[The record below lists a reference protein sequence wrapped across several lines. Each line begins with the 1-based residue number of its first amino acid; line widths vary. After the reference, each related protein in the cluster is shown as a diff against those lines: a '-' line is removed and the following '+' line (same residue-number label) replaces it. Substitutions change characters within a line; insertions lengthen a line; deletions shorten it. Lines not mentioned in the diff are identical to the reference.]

1 MQLCCAMSRKAVL
14 CGAVLAVAALSMLL
28 SGTARAAG
36 AGAPPQEPAQEM
48 KPAPEATRLPE
59 AASEIRP
66 RPSAEELENWRQR
79 IIHTQRPKKSCY
91 RASYPDTGWT
101 EVPCTKPPTVPMPP
115 RKGARGNNV
124 GNGTDLS
131 AEAATGNISQ
141 AEGWFDAGTTVT
153 AENGVPAGGGTG
165 TPNAFSLQVNTQFM
179 PGVKAC
185 NSIAGC
191 TGWEQ
196 FVYSNTQCE
205 ASWAYPSLMSK
216 SCAYVEYWLI
226 GYGSPCP
233 SSSWISQGGDCFIN
247 SAMATPIPPQTW
259 ATLASMKIMGQV
271 AGVVPGADDTT
282 TVTVGTA
289 VYSAPGDDYIT
300 DLGSFWNTAEFNIF
314 GDCCGSVATFD
325 PGTTLIARTLVDSGT
340 ALAPT
345 CQQEGWTGEQNNLTL
360 VDTTTA
366 ASTAKWPSLIFTE
379 TDAPGAVQVFCAGA
393 QTVGDT
399 HITTFD
405 GLYYDFQAS
414 GEFVLLEAPD
424 FTVQTRQA
432 SGAPTWPDA
441 AVNKGIAVQEG
452 SSVVEVDVEPE
463 RLYIDHKQT
472 TLASGKSVLL
482 PSGVQI
488 TSRDGAYIVSDS
500 SGNSVSIAPQSNP
513 SMWWINVSVGLGQS
527 PLSSAKG
534 LLGNPAGNSR
544 QLFAANG
551 KLLNEPI
558 SFTDL
563 YELYGDS
570 WRVPEGKSLF
580 TEASRI
586 KAGNPSKPFFARDL
600 TAAQSAHALEVC
612 KAAGIT
618 NQELLDSCT
627 LDTAVLNNDKA
638 VKVFTVIRAPI
649 HVMRPIAIKLP
660 TP

>member
-1 MQLCCAMSRKAVL
+1 
-14 CGAVLAVAALSMLL
+14 
-28 SGTARAAG
+28 
-36 AGAPPQEPAQEM
+36 
-48 KPAPEATRLPE
+48 
-59 AASEIRP
+59 
-66 RPSAEELENWRQR
+66 
-79 IIHTQRPKKSCY
+79 
-91 RASYPDTGWT
+91 
-101 EVPCTKPPTVPMPP
+101 
-115 RKGARGNNV
+115 
-124 GNGTDLS
+124 
-131 AEAATGNISQ
+131 
-141 AEGWFDAGTTVT
+141 
-153 AENGVPAGGGTG
+153 
-165 TPNAFSLQVNTQFM
+165 
-179 PGVKAC
+179 
-185 NSIAGC
+185 
-191 TGWEQ
+191 
-196 FVYSNTQCE
+196 
-205 ASWAYPSLMSK
+205 
-216 SCAYVEYWLI
+216 
-226 GYGSPCP
+226 
-233 SSSWISQGGDCFIN
+233 
-247 SAMATPIPPQTW
+247 
-259 ATLASMKIMGQV
+259 
-271 AGVVPGADDTT
+271 
-282 TVTVGTA
+282 
-289 VYSAPGDDYIT
+289 
-300 DLGSFWNTAEFNIF
+300 
-314 GDCCGSVATFD
+314 
-325 PGTTLIARTLVDSGT
+325 
-340 ALAPT
+340 
-345 CQQEGWTGEQNNLTL
+345 
-360 VDTTTA
+360 
-366 ASTAKWPSLIFTE
+366 
-379 TDAPGAVQVFCAGA
+379 
-393 QTVGDT
+393 VGDT

-441 AVNKGIAVQEG
+441 AVNKGIAVEMG
-452 SSVVEVDVEPE
+452 STVVEVDVEPE

-482 PSGVQI
+482 PTGVQV

-500 SGNSVSIAPQSNP
+500 SGNTVNALPQSNA
-513 SMWWINVSVGLGQS
+513 SMSWINVSVGLGQS

-600 TAAQSAHALEVC
+600 TAAQSAHAIEVC

-649 HVMRPIAIKLP
+649 HVIRPIAIKLP

>member
-1 MQLCCAMSRKAVL
+1 
-14 CGAVLAVAALSMLL
+14 
-28 SGTARAAG
+28 
-36 AGAPPQEPAQEM
+36 
-48 KPAPEATRLPE
+48 
-59 AASEIRP
+59 
-66 RPSAEELENWRQR
+66 
-79 IIHTQRPKKSCY
+79 
-91 RASYPDTGWT
+91 
-101 EVPCTKPPTVPMPP
+101 
-115 RKGARGNNV
+115 
-124 GNGTDLS
+124 
-131 AEAATGNISQ
+131 
-141 AEGWFDAGTTVT
+141 
-153 AENGVPAGGGTG
+153 
-165 TPNAFSLQVNTQFM
+165 
-179 PGVKAC
+179 
-185 NSIAGC
+185 
-191 TGWEQ
+191 
-196 FVYSNTQCE
+196 
-205 ASWAYPSLMSK
+205 
-216 SCAYVEYWLI
+216 
-226 GYGSPCP
+226 
-233 SSSWISQGGDCFIN
+233 
-247 SAMATPIPPQTW
+247 MATPIPPQTW

-463 RLYIDHKQT
+463 RLYID
-472 TLASGKSVLL
+472 
-482 PSGVQI
+482 VQI